1 MKHAW
6 DVTLKEAFQIQKKI
20 EGYVDLTPLTVP
32 IKIIAG
38 ADVSFN
44 KYEKDVYAGI
54 IMLSYPDLIPI
65 EHVCIKMEVTFPYV
79 PGLLSFRE
87 IPPLLEVWKKIKH
100 IPDVVM
106 VDGHGIAHSRR
117 LGIAAHFGLAINT
130 PTLGAAKKK
139 LYGIYDEPKSE
150 KGSYAYLY
158 DPKTQGVI
166 GTVLRTKTNVKPMF
180 ISPGNQMSIDNA
192 RDIALKMVKGYR
204 LPEPT
209 RQAHLLVNAFRKGEI
224 AAYKNY
230 K

>member
-6 DVTLKEAFQIQKKI
+6 NVTPKEAFQIQKKL
-20 EGYVDLTPLTVP
+20 EGHVDLSPLAVP
-32 IKIIAG
+32 IKMIGG

-54 IMLSYPDLIPI
+54 IVLSYPDLIPI
-65 EHVCIKMEVTFPYV
+65 EHSCVKMEVNFPYV

-87 IPPLLEVWKKIKH
+87 IPPLLEAWKKIKH
-100 IPDVVM
+100 TPDAIM
-106 VDGHGIAHSRR
+106 VDGHGVAHPRR
-117 LGIAAHFGLAINT
+117 LGIAAHFGLAINIS
-130 PTLGAAKKK
+130 TLGAAKKK
-139 LYGIYDEPKSE
+139 LYGTYDEPKHE
-150 KGSYAYLY
+150 NGSYAHLY
-158 DPKTQGVI
+158 DPKTRDII

-180 ISPGNQMSIDNA
+180 VSPGNHMSIEDA
-192 RDIALKMVKGYR
+192 RNIALQTARGYR